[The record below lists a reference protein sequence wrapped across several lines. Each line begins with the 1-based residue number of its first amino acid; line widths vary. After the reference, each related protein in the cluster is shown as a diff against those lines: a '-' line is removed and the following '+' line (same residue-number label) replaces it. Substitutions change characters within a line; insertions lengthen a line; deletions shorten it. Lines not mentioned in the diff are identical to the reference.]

1 MRMKSRIIFPLSLLL
16 VLLGAGCLDSSSNIS
31 SSPFSGSFSNYQYDY
46 VDDYDYGYEWAE
58 YEDIDNFDD
67 CQYEFGSGDAE
78 DGCNDYVRHNYSG
91 YRSFGSYDCTED
103 CSGHEAGYEWAERND
118 IYHEDD
124 CGGNSN
130 SFIEGCLQYVEDYY

>member
-1 MRMKSRIIFPLSLLL
+1 MYKLTAGLITILLI
-16 VLLGAGCLDSSSNIS
+16 GAGCATQAPDYSLNG
-31 SSPFSGSFSNYQYDY
+31 PYNNPGSYNYYDN
-46 VDDYDYGYEWAE
+46 DYDYGYGWAE
-58 YEDIDNFDD
+58 DEDIDNFDD
-67 CQYEFGSGDAE
+67 CQDEFGAGDAE
-78 DGCNDYVRHNYSG
+78 DGCNDYVRENYTG

-103 CSGHEAGYEWAERND
+103 CGGHEAGYAWAERND